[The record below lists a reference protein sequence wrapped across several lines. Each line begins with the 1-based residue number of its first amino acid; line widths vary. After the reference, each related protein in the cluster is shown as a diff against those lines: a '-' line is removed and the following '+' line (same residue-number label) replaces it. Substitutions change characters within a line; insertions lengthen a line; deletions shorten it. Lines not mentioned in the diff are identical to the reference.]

1 MAKDFTRAPQS
12 DPKGASDTVQ
22 TQPPTAK
29 KTWQPRSQQQTQS
42 QQQPSREAEIVEA
55 LKAPDFAKEI
65 AQILQD
71 RNEPVVDAEEF
82 IRHAIRQIQSPD
94 LEAHDK
100 LVLCTPASVQSAVK
114 KLAVMGLSPNADQGE
129 GWLVPRWSKKAGNLL
144 AKPVPGVRGMER
156 KLMETGKVAIIES
169 RAIYLQ
175 DFCTVKLGTEKSIQ
189 HEVNFCPD
197 PEKPN
202 PIIGSY
208 GIVELKDGRREIAV
222 KRLYRPAGPRKGQ
235 DLQEQSQENNSGQER
250 AGYMDEETSACYA
263 AQRPA
268 MKGALNKFFKDNKT
282 LQAIAELEDQSY
294 ESAINPEAK
303 HGAALKGDPLQNAI
317 AIPRAQVPGTS
328 QPPKTDLEQATPS
341 QQRPPN
347 GNEPVQHPVDQII
360 EGVRHQYGDGEPAHT
375 IRR

>member
-1 MAKDFTRAPQS
+1 M
-12 DPKGASDTVQ
+12 
-22 TQPPTAK
+22 
-29 KTWQPRSQQQTQS
+29 
-42 QQQPSREAEIVEA
+42 
-55 LKAPDFAKEI
+55 
-65 AQILQD
+65 
-71 RNEPVVDAEEF
+71 
-82 IRHAIRQIQSPD
+82 
-94 LEAHDK
+94 
-100 LVLCTPASVQSAVK
+100 
-114 KLAVMGLSPNADQGE
+114 
-129 GWLVPRWSKKAGNLL
+129 
-144 AKPVPGVRGMER
+144 
-156 KLMETGKVAIIES
+156 
-169 RAIYLQ
+169 
-175 DFCTVKLGTEKSIQ
+175 
-189 HEVNFCPD
+189 NFCPD

-235 DLQEQSQENNSGQER
+235 DLEEQSQENTTGQER

-317 AIPRAQVPGTS
+317 VIPRAQVLGTS